1 MNGPELIGHRGA
13 PRERTE
19 NTLPAFERALALGA
33 HGVELDVHLTRDGVA
48 VVHHDAVPRATDA
61 TDERP
66 AVPIAELEF
75 AALRALQFADGSTIP
90 TLAEALELLAGRATV
105 YVEIKA
111 PAATE
116 IAVREIVASGA
127 RAAVH
132 AFDHRV
138 SLAVRALA
146 PQLPTGVLLDSYLVD
161 PAAALRAAGARDWW
175 QRWDMIDAPLVARVH
190 DAGGRV
196 VAWTV
201 NDADAGARLSGMG
214 VDALCSDV
222 LPVMGALASGRS
234 RA

>member
-1 MNGPELIGHRGA
+1 VSGPELIGHRGA

-33 HGVELDVHLTRDGVA
+33 QGVELDVHLTRDGVA
-48 VVHHDAVPRATDA
+48 VVHHDPVPRATDA
-61 TDERP
+61 SDERP
-66 AVPIAELEF
+66 SAPIAELEL
-75 AALRALQFADGSTIP
+75 AALRALKFADGSGIP
-90 TLAEALELLAGRATV
+90 TLAETLELLEGRATA

-116 IAVREIVASGA
+116 AAVREIVASRA
-127 RAAVH
+127 DAAVH

-138 SLAVRALA
+138 ALAVRALA
-146 PQLPTGVLLDSYLVD
+146 PGIPTGVLLDSYLVD
-161 PAAALRAAGARDWW
+161 PASALRAAGARDWW
-175 QRWDMIDAPLVARVH
+175 QRWDMIDARLVTRVH

-201 NDADAGARLSGMG
+201 NDADAAAQLAAMG

-222 LPVMGALASGRS
+222 LPGLGALAPRRS
-234 RA
+234 AT

>member
-1 MNGPELIGHRGA
+1 MTSPELIGHRGA

-33 HGVELDVHLTRDGVA
+33 DGIELDVHLTRDGVT
-48 VVHHDAVPRATDA
+48 VVHHDAIPRAMDA

-66 AVPIAELEF
+66 TVPIAELEL
-75 AALRALQFADGSTIP
+75 ATLRALEFPDGSRIP
-90 TLAEALELLAGRATV
+90 TLAETLEVVAGRATV

-116 IAVREIVASGA
+116 TAVREIRAARA

-138 SLAVRALA
+138 ALAVRALA
-146 PQLPTGVLLDSYLVD
+146 PSLPTGILLDSYLVD

-175 QRWDMIDAPLVARVH
+175 QRWEMIDAPLVQRVH
-190 DAGGRV
+190 EAGGRV

-201 NDADAGARLSGMG
+201 NDADAAARLARLG

-222 LPVMGALASGRS
+222 LPVVRSLAAHRS
-234 RA
+234 AT